1 VSWASDTPKANG
13 RLARWPGSGP
23 IRIQKWLKGSA
34 SPGGPDKAYE
44 SKVQVRV
51 APNGQPEF
59 DSEIRVWG
67 GDVQR
72 IQSGR
77 QTYVLYDPEDPGH
90 CDIDRERLTKEFG
103 PAPNGKH
110 RVDIP
115 LKGTAE
121 EAEYRRGGRA
131 ARRDKLVAKRAELGL
146 DPVPVQSEAP
156 RGPAINLGDTS
167 LEDMMALVARAGGNA
182 PTPDPEERLGK
193 LADLH
198 DRGVLTDA
206 EFAAQKAKILG
217 ET

>member
-1 VSWASDTPKANG
+1 VGFRHSKGKRTTSA
-13 RLARWPGSGP
+13 LARFGTYEDS
-23 IRIQKWLKGSA
+23 KWLKGSA

-51 APNGQPEF
+51 APDGQPEF

-77 QTYVLYDPEDPGH
+77 QTYVLYDPEDPEH

-115 LKGTAE
+115 LKGTEE
-121 EAEYRRGGRA
+121 EAEYRRGARL

-146 DPVPVQSEAP
+146 DPVPVHSKTARGSE
-156 RGPAINLGDTS
+156 ITLGATS
-167 LEDMMALVARAGGNA
+167 LEDMMALVAQAGGNA
-182 PTPDPEERLGK
+182 PTPDPAERLGK

-198 DRGVLTDA
+198 DRGVLTDE